1 MQPLVSILIPCFNA
15 ERWIATAIESA
26 LAQTWSNTEVIVIDD
41 GSTDDS
47 LKVIRRFESRIRW
60 KAGPN
65 QGGNAARNAL
75 LQLAQGDWVQYLD
88 ADDYLLP
95 YKIEMQMDALA
106 GSNDADLI
114 YGSITLEDWSN
125 GSPRHERVP
134 IHEPEDVWEA
144 LALWH
149 LPQTGSPLWRKLSIE
164 QVGGWNDAQPC
175 CQEHELYLRLLIAGM
190 KFKCCPFDGAVYRRW
205 SDATVSK
212 KDIKEVHRRRLEI
225 EQKIEDHLR
234 RTNQLTSERMRAISQ
249 ARFEIAR
256 GAYQYDPEFA
266 SSIVKNVK
274 LRDPDFS
281 PTGNAAPPHYRLAF
295 KLFGF
300 DVTEYLARG
309 LRILRIRRA

>member
-1 MQPLVSILIPCFNA
+1 MQPLISILIPCYNG
-15 ERWIATAIESA
+15 ERWIARAIESA
-26 LAQTWSNTEVIVIDD
+26 LAQTWSTTEVIVVDD
-41 GSTDDS
+41 GSTDNS
-47 LKVIRRFESRIRW
+47 LNVIRAFDGRIRW
-60 KAGPN
+60 ETGPN
-65 QGGNAARNAL
+65 RGGNAARNRL
-75 LQLAQGDWVQYLD
+75 LELARGDWVQYLD

-95 YKIEMQMDALA
+95 YKIKLQMDALA

-125 GSPRHERVP
+125 GHPRLERMP
-134 IHEPEDVWEA
+134 IHELEDVWEA

-149 LPQTGSPLWRKLSIE
+149 LPQTGSPLCRKLSIE

-175 CQEHELYLRLLIAGM
+175 CQEHELYLRLLIAGK
-190 KFKCCPFDGAVYRRW
+190 KFKYYPCDGAVYRQW

-212 KDIKEVHRRRLEI
+212 KEIKEVHRRRLEI

-281 PTGNAAPPHYRLAF
+281 PTGNAAPLHYRLAF
-295 KLFGF
+295 RLFGF
-300 DVTEYLARG
+300 DVTESLARG
-309 LRILRIRRA
+309 LRTRWA